1 MVFGDPWR
9 PWVRVSAWVAK
20 IPMVAEIFATFSAT
34 EFFFLFFL
42 LTKRYIYQPLTYG
55 RGAMSVHTHVVR
67 RYP

>member
-34 EFFFLFFL
+34 EFFFLFFFINKTL
-42 LTKRYIYQPLTYG
+42 HISTFDIWVG
-55 RGAMSVHTHVVR
+55 CNVGTHVVR
-67 RYP
+67 CYT